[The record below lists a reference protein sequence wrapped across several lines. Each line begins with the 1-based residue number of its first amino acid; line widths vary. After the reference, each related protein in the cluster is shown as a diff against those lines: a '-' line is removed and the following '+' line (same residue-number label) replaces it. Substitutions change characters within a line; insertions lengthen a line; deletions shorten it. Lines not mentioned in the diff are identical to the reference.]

1 MHTTIEKCKHLTWHI
16 SHDLCFK
23 RKLLNTQK
31 KKKNIFYELN
41 YQKKIKS
48 SKDHNTI
55 ESL

>member
-31 KKKNIFYELN
+31 KKENILYELN
-41 YQKKIKS
+41 Y
-48 SKDHNTI
+48 
-55 ESL
+55 